1 MEGKFSDIKTIYE
14 FHHVCKLY
22 QHEQFIVDVTCLC
35 VCITLFFPSVYV
47 FVRCLFLKDKWFLLL
62 LSSLLIV
69 GELAGIVV
77 AVCLEELF
85 KIGSDLKVI
94 LHTDPK
100 LLNGLANGVTYSTAV
115 FFTSFSIAHWLFAM
129 QYWSLSLRL

>member
-1 MEGKFSDIKTIYE
+1 MEGKFSSIKTIYE
-14 FHHVCKLY
+14 FHKLCKDY
-22 QHEQFIVDVTCLC
+22 RHEQFIVDVTCFC

-62 LSSLLIV
+62 LSTLLIV
-69 GELAGIVV
+69 GELAGIVI

-85 KIGSDLKVI
+85 KIGSDLKTI

-100 LLNGLANGVTYSTAV
+100 LLDGLANGVIYGTAV